1 MAAPPSTLPA
11 DRIDSLCASL
21 GSMSAVLF
29 GATRDAG
36 HTARAQKELAACLE
50 RGAVLF
56 VPCDVGAEEAA
67 ACTRAGIRMTPTLIA
82 GGERVPGAALTEVA
96 ALAEAPRGVARALA
110 ARRAELF
117 GRDSCVWTR
126 RQRAVLGAA
135 AGAAGLPY
143 VDCEDGGAGEARC
156 AALGVQAVPSWG
168 VEGAAVLLP
177 GYRSLAGL
185 QELAARDVAALRK
198 EAARSASGGGGGQ
211 VC

>member
-1 MAAPPSTLPA
+1 M
-11 DRIDSLCASL
+11 RR
-21 GSMSAVLF
+21 F
-29 GATRDAG
+29 
-36 HTARAQKELAACLE
+36 
-50 RGAVLF
+50 
-56 VPCDVGAEEAA
+56 CDESPLR
-67 ACTRAGIRMTPTLIA
+67 C
-82 GGERVPGAALTEVA
+82 GERVPGAALTEVA

-135 AGAAGLPY
+135 AGQAGLPY

-185 QELAARDVAALRK
+185 QELAARDVAALKK
-198 EAARSASGGGGGQ
+198 EAARSGGGGGQ